1 MIEKN
6 ILMIGLNTLYAK
18 EKIYPVFVSKHN
30 SKREKQVILLMIQDK
45 EKWYYLAVK
54 NYQHY

>member
-1 MIEKN
+1 MT
-6 ILMIGLNTLYAK
+6 GLNTLYAK